1 MLPDPKMVAEL
12 KQDLEALFLTKTKEE
27 WSNFSSNYD
36 FCLTPI
42 LDLEEVS
49 KDKHLIARNMFLEM
63 EHADYGKIKTIN
75 QPIQFG
81 GTPTTPTIPPALMGE
96 HTHEILSGIGYT
108 EEKLE
113 GLKKKGII

>member
-1 MLPDPKMVAEL
+1 M
-12 KQDLEALFLTKTKEE
+12 
-27 WSNFSSNYD
+27 
-36 FCLTPI
+36 
-42 LDLEEVS
+42 LDLDEVS
-49 KDKHLIARNMFLEM
+49 QDKHLIARNMFLEM

-81 GTPTTPTIPPALMGE
+81 ETPTAPNIPPALMGE
-96 HTHEILSGIGYT
+96 HTNEILSSIGYS